1 MPYDKIHQ
9 SQDDTSK
16 RLIEIYGPFDDFVKL
31 TYEQRDEIY
40 HLHGLIDY
48 PKRNVGHSGV
58 SKTSNSKSQ
67 SYTECNNML
76 NKNVRSST
84 HSKSPVNAENVSPCI
99 NLITSSITTSTK
111 NPNNS
116 AKKVLSNSSAI
127 DKDLSKKGWNEKSNT
142 TSTKSNNIATTSSS
156 LTKQQQEDNGN
167 GNSKKRRRQ
176 PSPYS
181 ISSSNQEKNHKG
193 RTTNEL
199 SSDDELVKVKKR
211 DTKESKFS
219 NNNGNTDDISVNK
232 SHHNTDDLQSPDS
245 GFVSVNSDKHTSDG
259 KDSSDDIETCERN
272 TSIKEAKVLELA
284 AKVKIIFES
293 VGEVLPLLPPLK
305 IVRKSRPSSSSSSRS
320 VINTT
325 TTNIK
330 NNVVKSI
337 PVYKEPVVI
346 REDVD
351 FKCKLNISG
360 LSADRKRHLKS
371 FLTSEYSK
379 KETKNSNDNK
389 KAKKSSSSSREHDN
403 IVVEKKENSKNISI
417 SSSSQISN
425 DLSRSKNINNKRDYS
440 SSSLSKSTKQVE
452 EIPVPIKKEKK
463 SSSNVPTACSSR
475 SSSICRGPSIL
486 SSSSSS
492 SLLPSSPTYLM
503 NKYKPKVACEL
514 KQNDFPRTV
523 RDYDFYGQLAKE
535 YKHKADKTDRD
546 KHGMKKFFRYL
557 ECIVYFIAATA
568 HQVIASEGKDSSLKL
583 RPAEYMNDSF
593 KFLKEVSKG
602 VLNSESKYKSCSI
615 YSRLVILVSHVKA
628 TMLFKCYDL
637 KKKTVIANQHRLS
650 NLQSEWLARNGK
662 SGGQNNYLFESDG
675 KLSSLS
681 NHSTTDKLGSTSRQ
695 NTCKDFDSIS
705 SSTDNFNKTFTQNLN
720 NQNTA
725 LSYLLFAHGIIDR
738 INEEITDI
746 DKAMIDHL
754 DSICGRMDLHMK
766 TLDLARYLLTG
777 ITWLRKEYEAEMNH

>member
-48 PKRNVGHSGV
+48 PRRNVNHSGMV
-58 SKTSNSKSQ
+58 KNFNNKSQ
-67 SYTECNNML
+67 SFIECSNML
-76 NKNVRSST
+76 KKNVRSSA
-84 HSKSPVNAENVSPCI
+84 HSKSPVNAENVSPRI
-99 NLITSSITTSTK
+99 NLNNSSTTTTSTG

-116 AKKVLSNSSAI
+116 TKKVLSNSSAI
-127 DKDLSKKGWNEKSNT
+127 DKDLSKKSWNEKSNT
-142 TSTKSNNIATTSSS
+142 TSKSNNIATTSSS
-156 LTKQQQEDNGN
+156 LIKQEEEDIGN
-167 GNSKKRRRQ
+167 GNCKKRRRQ

-181 ISSSNQEKNHKG
+181 TSSSSNQGNNHKE

-219 NNNGNTDDISVNK
+219 NNNG
-232 SHHNTDDLQSPDS
+232 NTDDLQSPDS

-284 AKVKIIFES
+284 AKVKLIFES

-305 IVRKSRPSSSSSSRS
+305 IVKKSRPSSSSSSRS
-320 VINTT
+320 ITNITTSINT
-325 TTNIK
+325 K
-330 NNVVKSI
+330 NNTVKSV
-337 PVYKEPVVI
+337 PVYKEPVLVG
-346 REDVD
+346 EDVD

-379 KETKNSNDNK
+379 KETKSCNDNK
-389 KAKKSSSSSREHDN
+389 KAKKSGKESNS
-403 IVVEKKENSKNISI
+403 IILEKHEKESKNILI
-417 SSSSQISN
+417 SSSNNQVSKEVPKN
-425 DLSRSKNINNKRDYS
+425 KNINNKRDYN

-452 EIPVPIKKEKK
+452 DIPVPTKKEKK
-463 SSSNVPTACSSR
+463 SNSNVPTACSSR
-475 SSSICRGPSIL
+475 SSSVCRGPSISSL
-486 SSSSSS
+486 SSTSSSSSS
-492 SLLPSSPTYLM
+492 SLSNTSPMYLM

-514 KQNDFPRTV
+514 KENDFPRTV
-523 RDYDFYGQLAKE
+523 RDYDFYGKLAKE
-535 YKHKADKTDRD
+535 YKHKADKTVRD
-546 KHGMKKFFRYL
+546 SHGMKKFFRYL

-568 HQVIASEGKDSSLKL
+568 HQVIASEGKDNSPKL

-593 KFLKEVSKG
+593 KFLKEVSKS
-602 VLNSESKYKSCSI
+602 VLNSESKFKSCSI

-650 NLQSEWLARNGK
+650 NLQSEWLSRNGK
-662 SGGQNNYLFESDG
+662 SGGQNNYLFENDG
-675 KLSSLS
+675 KFSSLS
-681 NHSTTDKLGSTSRQ
+681 NHGTIDKLGGTSRQ
-695 NTCKDFDSIS
+695 SNSKEIDPIS